1 MTKQQYLKYKQTDQ
15 MAILYEFYKER
26 FDKNKHKPFL
36 QRQEFDTFAHMVMDL
51 EKAYRNAVSHY
62 DSKLNVVELKDREGK
77 LIAIL

>member
-1 MTKQQYLKYKQTDQ
+1 MTKQEYLKYKQKDQ

-51 EKAYRNAVSHY
+51 DKAYRNAVNHY
-62 DSKLNVVELKDREGK
+62 DGKLNVVELKDKDGN
-77 LIAIL
+77 LIGIL